1 MSHAA
6 FLQWTA
12 NRSTPSGGRYG
23 EQVEDQGERSRA
35 QRDREPRYASPVR
48 PAQRVAPAWAALWLR
63 SRAVW
68 CLLGAVGREG
78 DPELRN
84 AGGGGFGQGDHDAG
98 GPAGSVGEGARY
110 RCRVACAAS
119 VAAGVDRCAG
129 AALRL
134 LPKR

>member
-12 NRSTPSGGRYG
+12 NRSTPSGGSYG

-35 QRDREPRYASPVR
+35 QRAREPRYASPVR
-48 PAQRVAPAWAALWLR
+48 PAQRVAPARAALRLW

-78 DPELRN
+78 EPELCD
-84 AGGGGFGQGDHDAG
+84 AGRGGFGQGDHDAR
-98 GPAGSVGEGARY
+98 GPAGSLGEGAWDGGGF
-110 RCRVACAAS
+110 
-119 VAAGVDRCAG
+119 AG
-129 AALRL
+129 
-134 LPKR
+134 

>member
-48 PAQRVAPAWAALWLR
+48 PAQRAPPAWAALWLR

-78 DPELRN
+78 DPELCD
-84 AGGGGFGQGDHDAG
+84 AGRGGFGESENEPRGAARFIG
-98 GPAGSVGEGARY
+98 AGEG
-110 RCRVACAAS
+110 
-119 VAAGVDRCAG
+119 
-129 AALRL
+129 
-134 LPKR
+134 